1 VLHLRLAADY
11 LRGQLAG
18 ELDSGTKLRICRM
31 IDDIAQAQIYIEGNV
46 NVNLVLEHIGNRL
59 K

>member
-1 VLHLRLAADY
+1 
-11 LRGQLAG
+11 
-18 ELDSGTKLRICRM
+18 M